1 LPAWKAFNNSIG
13 TDGTVGTW
21 HETYKAG
28 KGTYEHVDVNMPAF
42 GLGKAAA
49 LVEAKEDL
57 ESAKD
62 RLKM

>member
-13 TDGTVGTW
+13 TDSTVGIW

-28 KGTYEHVDVNMPAF
+28 KGIYENVDVNMPAF